1 MLNVFGR
8 KEAQS
13 CDNVSRRAFLKAGGM
28 AAGGLSLAQLLN
40 IEAKAATGR
49 SNKAIINIY
58 LPGGPSHIDTFD
70 MKPDASSEV
79 RGELRPIKT
88 NVPGMEICELFPRLA
103 KMADKFAIIRSI
115 YDSAGDHDCFQ
126 CMTGRTKKGLVP
138 PGGWPSYGSW
148 ISKLQG
154 SNPGIPANVSLMYP
168 TGERRWGE
176 PGTGGFIG
184 AAHSPM
190 ALVSK
195 DPNAKA
201 QNMTLDGISL
211 ERLRDRVSLRSALD
225 AFKRETDNSG
235 VMEGLDTFHQQAVDL
250 LTGGGVARALDIS
263 DEDPR
268 VLERYGPN
276 DPKFRRDGA
285 PRMVSNF
292 LLARRLVEAG
302 ARVVSLNYSRWDWH
316 GGDGMNFIE
325 SRAEF
330 PYLDLGVSALLT
342 DLHERGMDKDVSVVV
357 WGEFGRTPKINNM
370 NSRDH
375 WPKASFALLAG
386 VGMRTG
392 QVIGATDRIGGEV
405 TDRPVKFQEV
415 FATLYHN
422 MGINLSE
429 ATVLDTQGRP
439 QYLVEPGV
447 APIKELI

>member
-28 AAGGLSLAQLLN
+28 AAGGLSLAQLLD

-268 VLERYGPN
+268 
-276 DPKFRRDGA
+276 
-285 PRMVSNF
+285 
-292 LLARRLVEAG
+292 
-302 ARVVSLNYSRWDWH
+302 
-316 GGDGMNFIE
+316 
-325 SRAEF
+325 AE
-330 PYLDLGVSALLT
+330 
-342 DLHERGMDKDVSVVV
+342 
-357 WGEFGRTPKINNM
+357 
-370 NSRDH
+370 
-375 WPKASFALLAG
+375 
-386 VGMRTG
+386 
-392 QVIGATDRIGGEV
+392 
-405 TDRPVKFQEV
+405 
-415 FATLYHN
+415 
-422 MGINLSE
+422 
-429 ATVLDTQGRP
+429 
-439 QYLVEPGV
+439 
-447 APIKELI
+447 